1 MFLMWHF
8 KVSKS
13 QHLYQKGKTYLSKIA
28 GIEMLR
34 HVNVKCCARDFME
47 TNSQHLD
54 ENLVLARLPFYS
66 GLVLGRD
73 ERKVRL
79 DNI

>member
-28 GIEMLR
+28 G
-34 HVNVKCCARDFME
+34 VNVKYCARDFME